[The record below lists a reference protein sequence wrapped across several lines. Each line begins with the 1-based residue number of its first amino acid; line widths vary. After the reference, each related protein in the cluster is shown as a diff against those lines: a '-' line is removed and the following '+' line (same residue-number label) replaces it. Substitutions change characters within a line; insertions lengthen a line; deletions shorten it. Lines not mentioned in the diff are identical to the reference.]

1 MKNERGFSLIVLVI
15 TIIVLLI
22 LTAITL
28 NSSDKIVDDSID
40 SQKAANAAI
49 DDDKIMEIMTYELAG
64 TLELIDIEIDQ
75 KRIEL
80 RSGDREIIYDGVPYR
95 DGFALYL
102 AEEDI
107 EKVENKMGTFNYYK
121 PYKNL
126 TKSYIVDYKTGTY
139 IRLEEKWNFKN

>member
-28 NSSDKIVDDSID
+28 NSSNQVVDDSIE
-40 SQKAANAAI
+40 SQKAANAAM
-49 DDDKIMEIMTYELAG
+49 DNDKIMEIMTYELAG
-64 TLELIDIEIDQ
+64 SLELIDIEIDQ

-80 RSGDREIIYDGVPYR
+80 RSGDREIVYDDITYR
-95 DGFALYL
+95 DGFALYI

-107 EKVENKMGTFNYYK
+107 AKVENKMGTFNYYK
-121 PYKNL
+121 PYKDL

-139 IRLEEKWNFKN
+139 IRLEEKWDFKN